1 MDVLTPMKA
10 IRAKCLDCSAGSANE
25 VKLCPVTRCP
35 LYLFRFGKNPNIQ
48 LTAEQKVARAANFQ
62 KIPSQQGDS
71 VGNSLTEGNYTPA
84 TQNAAESHPA
94 PYKESPLHQP
104 AKTSMQRA

>member
-10 IRAKCLDCSAGSANE
+10 IRAKCLDRSAGSANE
-25 VKLCPVTRCP
+25 VKLCPVTSCP

-48 LTAEQKVARAANFQ
+48 LTAEQKAARAANFQ

-71 VGNSLTEGNYTPA
+71 PENPTTESNYTPA
-84 TQNAAESHPA
+84 TKTAESPSSA
-94 PYKESPLHQP
+94 V
-104 AKTSMQRA
+104 